1 MVEDFCNHP
10 NFATIAD
17 IQIEEVEYGNGKRYN
32 RELGFVQQ
40 YRGRMGLTVP
50 SSVRSRVLEDFCC
63 LSQQAERAIGVP
75 K

>member
-17 IQIEEVEYGNGKRYN
+17 IQIEKVEYGNGKRYN
-32 RELGFVQQ
+32 REPSFVQQ
-40 YRGRMGLTVP
+40 YRGRMGHGAI
-50 SSVRSRVLEDFCC
+50 SVRSRVLEDFCC